1 MGMGTEQDDGA
12 WPMSGGRGTLAR
24 RSGLER
30 REQIKTA
37 AITGEQIFCEGA
49 LLTLARALRV
59 F

>member
-1 MGMGTEQDDGA
+1 MGTEQDDGA

-37 AITGEQIFCEGA
+37 AITGEQTFCEGA